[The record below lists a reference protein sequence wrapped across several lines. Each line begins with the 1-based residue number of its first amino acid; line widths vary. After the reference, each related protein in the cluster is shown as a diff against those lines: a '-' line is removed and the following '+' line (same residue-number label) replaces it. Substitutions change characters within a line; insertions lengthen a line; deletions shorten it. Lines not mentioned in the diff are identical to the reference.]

1 MRVHTTVTLLIIMHT
16 LFIIASF
23 VILSTLFYLV
33 LKSFDL
39 LVILDLTKAFDGIK
53 ALFLF
58 EKKSVQN
65 VFFKKN
71 CIQIFSLYTMKF
83 NCTLRAISTILIN
96 LLNFLP
102 VI

>member
-1 MRVHTTVTLLIIMHT
+1 MHT
-16 LFIIASF
+16 LFSIASF

-65 VFFKKN
+65 VFF
-71 CIQIFSLYTMKF
+71 F
-83 NCTLRAISTILIN
+83 
-96 LLNFLP
+96 
-102 VI
+102 